1 MQSPNDFEAYW
12 QAHRKS
18 LLEADDEYKN
28 ALQGYKLTSGADW
41 LLFALPVVVAIVV
54 LDFSPFQGEFL
65 NWAAGALA
73 AIVTFVACVAIKTA
87 TSGTRSLSDI
97 EADVKRRAQQD
108 FASRPQSR
116 DVGDRR
122 KASRR

>member
-87 TSGTRSLSDI
+87 TSGTRSLGDI

-116 DVGDRR
+116 DAGDSR
-122 KASRR
+122 KAPRR